1 MFASVIVDSNYSK
14 LDKTFTYI
22 VPTELEELIRVGM
35 TVLVPFGKGN
45 RPMKAYVMEIM
56 YDIPESTL
64 DDGMSFAYKEITG
77 IYKDKLKI
85 EDKLIALA
93 GFIKHNFGGTMAAA
107 LKIVMPVRD
116 KVREVT
122 RHYIYRSADVFAIK
136 NIIANTSAA
145 HKNVLALLKRLVDEE
160 VISFTNYADT
170 GVSKTTLEKLVK
182 EGIIRIDDKREYR
195 EVCVSS
201 DEETLVSLNAEQKAV
216 YDDFVSKY
224 DMGVRDTSLIYG
236 ITGSGKT
243 EVYIYMASHV
253 VSLGRKVI
261 ILIPEI
267 ALTKQTVER
276 FRRRFGERVAILN
289 SKLNQGEKYD
299 QMSKIHD
306 DEVDVVIGPRSALFV
321 PFADVGLIIID
332 EEHESSYRSEQ
343 TPRYDTREVAREFA
357 RLHDASL
364 VLGSA
369 TPSLISYKRA
379 MEHEYAYYELKNRA
393 IEGATLPD
401 VSIVDLRA
409 ELSSGNL
416 NIISRELDFKIRDRL
431 SKHEQIMLFINRRG
445 VAGFISCR
453 QCGFVIKC
461 PHCDVSMRLHNDG
474 KLHCHYCMHTTE
486 MVKTCPEC
494 GSKYIGTFK
503 AGTQRL
509 EEVVRKMYPEARVLR
524 MDSDTVSKKGEYEG
538 LLETF
543 RKKEADILIGTQM
556 IIKGH
561 DFPDVTLVGI
571 MAADMSLYVDD
582 YSAAETTYQIV
593 AQASGRA
600 GRSAKKGEVVLQ
612 TYSPDHYCI
621 QAAAHQDYRAFYDTE
636 YAFRKNF
643 GYPPFSNMLAIRV
656 MSKDEEELV
665 KCSKSLAL
673 LFVMNAD
680 GEEVLG
686 PQQANIYKLN
696 DYYRHM
702 IYVKSPYYEN
712 LVAVKDIVENEVTD
726 NPDYRKVLVGF
737 EFTR

>member
-1 MFASVIVDSNYSK
+1 M
-14 LDKTFTYI
+14 
-22 VPTELEELIRVGM
+22 
-35 TVLVPFGKGN
+35 
-45 RPMKAYVMEIM
+45 
-56 YDIPESTL
+56 
-64 DDGMSFAYKEITG
+64 
-77 IYKDKLKI
+77 
-85 EDKLIALA
+85 
-93 GFIKHNFGGTMAAA
+93 
-107 LKIVMPVRD
+107 
-116 KVREVT
+116 
-122 RHYIYRSADVFAIK
+122 
-136 NIIANTSAA
+136 
-145 HKNVLALLKRLVDEE
+145 
-160 VISFTNYADT
+160 
-170 GVSKTTLEKLVK
+170 
-182 EGIIRIDDKREYR
+182 
-195 EVCVSS
+195 
-201 DEETLVSLNAEQKAV
+201 
-216 YDDFVSKY
+216 
-224 DMGVRDTSLIYG
+224 
-236 ITGSGKT
+236 
-243 EVYIYMASHV
+243 
-253 VSLGRKVI
+253 
-261 ILIPEI
+261 
-267 ALTKQTVER
+267 
-276 FRRRFGERVAILN
+276 
-289 SKLNQGEKYD
+289 
-299 QMSKIHD
+299 
-306 DEVDVVIGPRSALFV
+306 
-321 PFADVGLIIID
+321 GLIIID

-343 TPRYDTREVAREFA
+343 APRYDTREVAREFA

-509 EEVVRKMYPEARVLR
+509 EEGVRKMYPEARVLR